1 MIASS
6 WGFIL
11 KEHSISAAMLRV
23 HSISAAMAEETLV
36 FVLLLFHMSVGKG
49 KVGGEGEQCDYGER
63 WSSGC
68 VPVCSCVGAPL
79 CLSDLGPILNWQAL
93 RAGCMFPKEETGL
106 QEKHNNTLI
115 YIFI

>member
-1 MIASS
+1 M
-6 WGFIL
+6 
-11 KEHSISAAMLRV
+11 
-23 HSISAAMAEETLV
+23 
-36 FVLLLFHMSVGKG
+36 GKG
-49 KVGGEGEQCDYGER
+49 KVGGEESSVTIER

-79 CLSDLGPILNWQAL
+79 CLSRSGSYSKLAGS